1 MGFHK
6 PYELFIPFF
15 ESAAR
20 PVMPE
25 QPSRSRVKRCT
36 FTLPESDEALIA
48 HAQDLANRMGL
59 TTPTRS
65 EVVRAALQNLAW
77 ANERRFRGAFDS
89 LERIKTGRPPA
100 AEPGQGSE

>member
-1 MGFHK
+1 
-6 PYELFIPFF
+6 
-15 ESAAR
+15 
-20 PVMPE
+20 MPE

-36 FTLPESDEALIA
+36 FTLPDSDEALIA

-59 TTPTRS
+59 TTPSRS

-77 ANERRFRGAFDS
+77 ANERRFRSAFDG

-100 AEPGQGSE
+100 KGQGEGGE